1 MVNSSTMFA
10 DDANIF
16 YAKKDPKELDL
27 VRNIEIE
34 KGLDYCIINK
44 LSVNMK
50 KTNYMLITP
59 NTNKQ
64 IHINIHDIERKSCIL
79 DYEPEIIFIDE

>member
-1 MVNSSTMFA
+1 MVNSSAILSFRMFA

-16 YAKKDPKELDL
+16 YANKVPKEIEL
-27 VRNIEIE
+27 VMNIELKKVI
-34 KGLDYCIINK
+34 DYCIINK

-50 KTNYMLITP
+50 KTNYMLNIP

-64 IHINIHDIERKSCIL
+64 IHINIYDI
-79 DYEPEIIFIDE
+79 D